1 MTVSPSEENSP
12 EAFIADVPTCSE
24 AIASSSSNNA
34 VRLPVAIA
42 VESFSGKATIAMKAV
57 ILAFQP
63 STQSKKRCWIE
74 LTDLILY
81 GQVLPRKIDF

>member
-1 MTVSPSEENSP
+1 
-12 EAFIADVPTCSE
+12 
-24 AIASSSSNNA
+24 
-34 VRLPVAIA
+34 
-42 VESFSGKATIAMKAV
+42 MKAI

-81 GQVLPRKIDF
+81 GHVLPRKIDF

>member
-1 MTVSPSEENSP
+1 
-12 EAFIADVPTCSE
+12 
-24 AIASSSSNNA
+24 

-42 VESFSGKATIAMKAV
+42 VESFSGKATIAMKAI

-74 LTDLILY
+74 LIDLILY
-81 GQVLPRKIDF
+81 GHVIPRKIDF